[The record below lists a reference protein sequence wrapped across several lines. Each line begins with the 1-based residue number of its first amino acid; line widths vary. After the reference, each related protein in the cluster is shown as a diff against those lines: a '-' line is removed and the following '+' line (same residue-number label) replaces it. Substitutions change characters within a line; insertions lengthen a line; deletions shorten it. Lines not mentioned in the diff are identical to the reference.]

1 MRKLTVIGVQQFQ
14 RSPISIISQFCIPF
28 RVECASPI
36 TQSTTGCLVKILL
49 IPPPQS
55 IVKKEMLPSN
65 GYFVMILKKKCFP
78 APEYFKKMSNLK
90 EHYNDE
96 HCVANSKHTPKYSN
110 SFGIP
115 HKLCRVVMTL
125 LMVVDFTFHLA
136 HNEQQVSQSLQNLN
150 FSEELRSNDK
160 I

>member
-14 RSPISIISQFCIPF
+14 RSPISNISQFCIPF
-28 RVECASPI
+28 RVEWASPK

-49 IPPPQS
+49 IPPPKS
-55 IVKKEMLPSN
+55 FVKKEMLPSN
-65 GYFVMILKKKCFP
+65 GYFVMILKKMLL

-90 EHYNDE
+90 EHYNDK
-96 HCVANSKHTPKYSN
+96 HCVTNSKHTPEYSN

-150 FSEELRSNDK
+150 FSD
-160 I
+160 